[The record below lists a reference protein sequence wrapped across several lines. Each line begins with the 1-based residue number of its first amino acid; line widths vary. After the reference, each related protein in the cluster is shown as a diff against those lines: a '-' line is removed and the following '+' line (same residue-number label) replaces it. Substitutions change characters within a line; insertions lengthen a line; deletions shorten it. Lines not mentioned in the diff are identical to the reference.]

1 MLSHRENITH
11 THALCREVSR
21 REAFKRLTFFN
32 GDELHITEVF
42 TQKLLHTD
50 ALTLRKFLHREF
62 YTHKR
67 LYTEKFLQTELHRET
82 WPQSSFYTVQNRNFT
97 SLRDIRPSFRA
108 EGLHLTLENH
118 NFHPFP
124 SGFDLWPKF
133 TPFFGLRP
141 SFRAKGLHLELQN
154 RNFTAMF
161 LH

>member
-1 MLSHRENITH
+1 MFLHIDAVTHRCCYTQILLHSAAFSQRNFYTEKILHRDALTRGNFHTQKLLHNSARAGAFTHRCFRTEKISHTH

-50 ALTLRKFLHREF
+50 ALTLRKFLHREI

-82 WPQSSFYTVQNRNFT
+82 
-97 SLRDIRPSFRA
+97 
-108 EGLHLTLENH
+108 
-118 NFHPFP
+118 
-124 SGFDLWPKF
+124 
-133 TPFFGLRP
+133 
-141 SFRAKGLHLELQN
+141 
-154 RNFTAMF
+154 
-161 LH
+161 